1 MNDLKD
7 RVALVTGGATGI
19 GAAIVTRLIHEGARV
34 ACCYN
39 KSKSDAQTL
48 ERELK
53 SGGFKDIFIE
63 KMDITDIEEVKSKI
77 NKVARYFKQDIDILV
92 NNAGNVFGNAPID
105 EMEVEIWDEIMAIN
119 LRSVFLCSKYCIP
132 GMKKQKKGT
141 IINISSISA
150 RSGGG
155 PGGAHYVAS
164 KGGVEAFT
172 RALAKE
178 LGPFNITANAVSPGV
193 IYTPMHERTNTPET
207 LERIRKTIP
216 AQRIGIPEEVAGIV
230 SFLCTSSASYI
241 NGEIIAVNGG
251 MRMD

>member
-1 MNDLKD
+1 MNDLKN

-19 GAAIVTRLIHEGARV
+19 GAAIVTRLVYDGAKV

-39 KSKSDAQTL
+39 RSKENAEEL
-48 ERELK
+48 ERRLK
-53 SGGFKDIFIE
+53 EEGFDNILIV
-63 KMDITDIEEVKSKI
+63 KMDVTDAEEIKNSIDQTV
-77 NKVARYFKQDIDILV
+77 NKFERDIDILV
-92 NNAGNVFGNAPID
+92 NNAGDVFGNAPID
-105 EMEVEIWDEIMAIN
+105 ELDIEIWDKIMAIN

-141 IINISSISA
+141 IVNISSISA

-155 PGGAHYVAS
+155 PGGSHYAAS

-178 LGPFNITANAVSPGV
+178 LGPFNITANAVAPGV

-216 AQRIGIPEEVAGIV
+216 VQRIGIPEEVAGIV
-230 SFLCTSSASYI
+230 SFLCTGNASYI